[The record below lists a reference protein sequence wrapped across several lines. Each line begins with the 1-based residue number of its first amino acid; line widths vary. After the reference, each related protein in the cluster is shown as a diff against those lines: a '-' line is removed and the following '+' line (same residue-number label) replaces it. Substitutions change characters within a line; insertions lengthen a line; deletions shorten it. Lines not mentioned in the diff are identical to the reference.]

1 MNAER
6 EFDRTHSAANAN
18 QVDNDVAPNRATKSS
33 LLAAPKHPEAS
44 GLAMRKA
51 DHDGV
56 HDDAEARVAVAS
68 GSTGTSL
75 PGELQTRF
83 ESSLGVDL
91 SGVQIHTGHASAA
104 AATSLGARAYATGSD
119 IHFASGQYD
128 PSSRGGQ
135 TLLAH
140 EVAHTVQQGTAR
152 TVQHKLEVSGAHDA
166 AEVEADHAA
175 EAMVRGASFSVSMG
189 SGIQRK
195 IFRDKETK
203 DTKGKLTD
211 ADKAEAQKIQTSI
224 DAVRAATLQARTT
237 INGDATAASRAISQ
251 TRQLYKAFESTYR
264 AAVAKFNAG
273 VNEARGKQD
282 MFDKGL
288 SIAADLA
295 LKGVGAIGGVAGEA
309 KEMYDTMSK
318 AKLVLTTAE
327 GLLAAPGAAAPPMPT
342 SAPGKGDW
350 EGLLNTLDETFSKYT
365 ALNASLTNIDAKCT
379 EAAWVQNV
387 ANGTLD
393 PVPADLWGAGKG
405 KAARQFGTQ
414 ATAVTTQL
422 ATIQAGMLS
431 SKPQAFL
438 AKVQSSLPGQTIDKL
453 EKDVAM
459 RWIAS
464 LQPADIK
471 AVNSARKY
479 LKKIGVIDAEG
490 NSLGVTPALGGITF
504 GLQEFDQKLIV
515 ARAKVDQ
522 RAKELVGQ
530 AVYWSYKGGGTINDP
545 EDGARYQARGA
556 LDPAGDKNSQRVLI
570 TGYKMNRGRQIDIYG
585 LADEGKGDPMGQI
598 QSEVTFEFVPYKA
611 S

>member
-6 EFDRTHSAANAN
+6 EFDRTHAAASAG
-18 QVDNDVAPNRATKSS
+18 QLDNLVAPNRATKSS
-33 LLAAPKHPEAS
+33 LLDAPNHPEAS

-51 DHDGV
+51 DRDGV
-56 HDDAEARVAVAS
+56 HDDAGAKVAVAS
-68 GSTGTSL
+68 DSTGTSL

-91 SGVQIHTGHASAA
+91 SGVQLHTGNASAA
-104 AATSLGARAYATGSD
+104 AASSLGARAYATGSD

-152 TVQHKLEVSGAHDA
+152 KLQHKLEVSGAHDA

-175 EAMVRGASFSVSMG
+175 EAMVRGASFSVSIG

-203 DTKGKLTD
+203 GKLTD
-211 ADKAEAQKIQTSI
+211 ADKAEAQRIQTSV
-224 DAVRAATLQARTT
+224 DAVRAATLRARTT

-251 TRQLYKAFESTYR
+251 TRQLYKDFESTYR

-273 VNEARGKQD
+273 VNAARAKQD

-295 LKGVGAIGGVAGEA
+295 LKGVGAIGGVAGEF

-327 GLLAAPGAAAPPMPT
+327 GLLAAPGAAPPPMPT
-342 SAPGKGDW
+342 SAAGKGDW
-350 EGLLNTLDETFSKYT
+350 EGLLNTLGETFSKYT
-365 ALNASLTNIDAKCT
+365 ALNTSLTNIDAKCT
-379 EAAWVQNV
+379 EAAWVQNI
-387 ANGTLD
+387 ANGTLA
-393 PVPADLWGAGKG
+393 PVPADLWGAGNG
-405 KAARQFGTQ
+405 KAARQFATQ
-414 ATAVTTQL
+414 ATAVITQL
-422 ATIQAGMLS
+422 GTIQAGMLS
-431 SKPQAFL
+431 TRPQEFL
-438 AKVQSSLPGQTIDKL
+438 AKVNSSLPGQTIDKL

-464 LQPADIK
+464 LQPADMSAIS
-471 AVNSARKY
+471 SARTY
-479 LKKIGVIDAEG
+479 LKKIGVIDAAG
-490 NSLGVTPALGGITF
+490 NSLGVTSALGSSVF
-504 GLQEFDQKLIV
+504 GLQGFDQKLIL

-545 EDGARYQARGA
+545 DDGARYAAHGT
-556 LDPAGDKNSQRVLI
+556 LDPAGSKDSQRVLI
-570 TGYKMNRGRQIDIYG
+570 TGYKMNRGDQIAMYG
-585 LADEGKGDPMGQI
+585 LADQGKGDPMGQV

>member
-1 MNAER
+1 MSAER
-6 EFDRTHSAANAN
+6 EYDRTSSAARAG
-18 QVDNDVAPNRATKSS
+18 QLDNDIAPNRATKSS
-33 LLAAPKHPEAS
+33 LLAAPRHPEAS

-56 HDDAEARVAVAS
+56 HDDAESRVAAAS

-75 PGELQTRF
+75 PGELQARF
-83 ESSLGVDL
+83 EASLGVDL
-91 SGVQIHTGHASAA
+91 GGVQIHTGQASAA
-104 AATSLGARAYATGSD
+104 AASSLGARAYASGSD

-128 PSSRGGQ
+128 PSSPAGQ

-140 EVAHTVQQGTAR
+140 EVAHTVQQGAAR
-152 TVQHKLEVSGAHDA
+152 KVQHKLEVSRAHDA
-166 AEVEADHAA
+166 AEIEADHAA
-175 EAMVRGASFSVSMG
+175 EAMVRGTSFAVSMG

-195 IFRDKETK
+195 IFRDK
-203 DTKGKLTD
+203 DTKGKLSD

-273 VNEARGKQD
+273 VSEARAKQD

-288 SIAADLA
+288 STAADYA
-295 LKGVGAIGGVAGEA
+295 LKGVGAIGGVAAEA
-309 KEMYDTMSK
+309 KEMYDTVNK
-318 AKLVLTTAE
+318 AKFVLTTAE
-327 GLLAAPGAAAPPMPT
+327 GLLAGPGGTPPPMPT
-342 SAPGKGDW
+342 SAAGKGDW
-350 EGLLNTLDETFSKYT
+350 EGLLNTLDDTFSKYT
-365 ALNASLTNIDAKCT
+365 ALNTSLTSIDAKCT

-414 ATAVTTQL
+414 ANAVVTQL
-422 ATIQAGMLS
+422 AAIQAGMLS
-431 SKPQAFL
+431 TKPQAFL
-438 AKVQSSLPGQTIDKL
+438 AKVQSSLPGQTLDKL

-464 LQPADIK
+464 LQSADMK
-471 AVNSARKY
+471 AINSARSY
-479 LKKIGVIDAEG
+479 LKKIGVIDGEG
-490 NSLGVTPALGGITF
+490 NSLGVSSGLGSSVLGI
-504 GLQEFDQKLIV
+504 QDFDQKLIL

-530 AVYWSYKGGGTINDP
+530 AVYWTPKGGGSISDP
-545 EDGARYQARGA
+545 DDGARYSARGT
-556 LDPAGDKNSQRVLI
+556 LDPAASKDSQRVLI
-570 TGYKMNRGRQIDIYG
+570 TGYKMNRGSQIGIYG
-585 LADEGKGDPMGQI
+585 AADQGKGDPMGHV

>member
-6 EFDRTHSAANAN
+6 EFDRTHAAASAG
-18 QVDNDVAPNRATKSS
+18 QLDQDLAPNRATRSS
-33 LLAAPKHPEAS
+33 LLDAPKHPVAS

-51 DHDGV
+51 DHNGV
-56 HDDAEARVAVAS
+56 HDDAEGKVAEAS

-91 SGVQIHTGHASAA
+91 GGVQIHTGHASAA
-104 AATSLGARAYATGSD
+104 AASSLGARAYATGSD

-152 TVQHKLEVSGAHDA
+152 KVQHKLEVSAAHDA

-175 EAMVRGASFSVSMG
+175 EAMVRGTSFSVSMG

-195 IFRDKETK
+195 IFRDKA
-203 DTKGKLTD
+203 KGKLTD

-237 INGDATAASRAISQ
+237 INTDATAASSAIAQ

-264 AAVAKFNAG
+264 GAVAKFNTA
-273 VNEARGKQD
+273 VAEARAKQD

-309 KEMYDTMSK
+309 KQMYDVMSK
-318 AKLVLTTAE
+318 AKLALTTAE

-342 SAPGKGDW
+342 SAAGKGDW

-365 ALNASLTNIDAKCT
+365 TLNTSLTHIDAKCT
-379 EAAWVQNV
+379 EAAWVQNI

-393 PVPADLWGAGKG
+393 PVPADLWGVGNG

-414 ATAVTTQL
+414 ATAVIAQL
-422 ATIQAGMLS
+422 GTIQAGMLS
-431 SKPQAFL
+431 TKPQAFL
-438 AKVQSSLPGQTIDKL
+438 AKVQSSLPGQTVDSL
-453 EKDVAM
+453 EKEVAM

-464 LQPADIK
+464 LQPADMSAI
-471 AVNSARKY
+471 NSARKY
-479 LKKIGVIDAEG
+479 LMKIGVIDGEG
-490 NSLGVTPALGGITF
+490 NSLGVTTAIGSKF
-504 GLQEFDQKLIV
+504 RGLQEFDQKLIL

-530 AVYWSYKGGGTINDP
+530 AVYWSFKGGGSITDP
-545 EDGARYQARGA
+545 DDGARYSAHGT
-556 LDPAGDKNSQRVLI
+556 LDPAAGKDSQRVLI
-570 TGYKMNRGRQIDIYG
+570 TGYKMNRGNQIGIYG
-585 LADEGKGDPMGQI
+585 AADQGKGDPMGQV
-598 QSEVTFEFVPYKA
+598 QSEVTFQFVPYKA

>member
-6 EFDRTHSAANAN
+6 EYDRTHAASSAA
-18 QVDNDVAPNRATKSS
+18 QLDHDLAPNRATRSS
-33 LLAAPKHPEAS
+33 LLDAPKHPVAS
-44 GLAMRKA
+44 GLAMRKT

-56 HDDAEARVAVAS
+56 HDDAESKVAAAS
-68 GSTGTSL
+68 GSGGTSL

-91 SGVQIHTGHASAA
+91 SGVQIHTGPASAA
-104 AATSLGARAYATGSD
+104 AASSLGARAYATGTE

-128 PSSRGGQ
+128 PASRGGQ

-140 EVAHTVQQGTAR
+140 EVAHTVQQGTASR
-152 TVQHKLEVSGAHDA
+152 VQHKLEVSGAHDA

-195 IFRDKETK
+195 IFRDGDKK
-203 DTKGKLTD
+203 AKGKLTD

-237 INGDATAASRAISQ
+237 INTDATAALRAVGQ
-251 TRQLYKAFESTYR
+251 TRQIYKAFESTYR

-273 VNEARGKQD
+273 VNEARAKQD

-288 SIAADLA
+288 AIAADLA
-295 LKGVGAIGGVAGEA
+295 LKGVGAIGGAAGEV
-309 KEMYDTMSK
+309 KQMYDVMSK
-318 AKLVLTTAE
+318 ATLVLTTAE
-327 GLLAAPGAAAPPMPT
+327 GLLAAPGAAPPPMPT
-342 SAPGKGDW
+342 SAAGKGDW
-350 EGLLNTLDETFSKYT
+350 EGLLKTLDDTFGKYT
-365 ALNASLTNIDAKCT
+365 SLNTSLTHIDAKCT
-379 EAAWVQNV
+379 EAAWVQNI

-393 PVPADLWGAGKG
+393 PVPADLWGAGNG

-414 ATAVTTQL
+414 AAAVIAQL
-422 ATIQAGMLS
+422 APIKAGMLS
-431 SKPQAFL
+431 SKPEAFL
-438 AKVQSSLPGQTIDKL
+438 AKVQSSLPGQTIDML
-453 EKDVAM
+453 EKEVAM

-479 LKKIGVIDAEG
+479 LTKIGVIDGEG
-490 NSLGVTPALGGITF
+490 NSLGVTTGIGSSVF
-504 GLQEFDQKLIV
+504 GIQAFDQKLIV

-530 AVYWSYKGGGTINDP
+530 AVYWSYKGGGSINDP
-545 EDGARYQARGA
+545 DDGARYSAQGT

-570 TGYKMNRGRQIDIYG
+570 TGYKMQRGRQIDMYG
-585 LADEGKGDPMGQI
+585 LADQGKGDPMAQV
-598 QSEVTFEFVPYKA
+598 QSEVMFQFVPYKA

>member
-6 EFDRTHSAANAN
+6 EFDRSHSAASAG

-33 LLAAPKHPEAS
+33 LLHAPKHPQAS

-56 HDDAEARVAVAS
+56 HDDAETKVAIAS
-68 GSTGTSL
+68 GSTGTRL

-104 AATSLGARAYATGSD
+104 AASSLGAHAYATGSD

-140 EVAHTVQQGTAR
+140 EVAHTVQQGTAPR
-152 TVQHKLEVSGAHDA
+152 VQHKLEVSGAHDA
-166 AEVEADHAA
+166 AEVEADRAA
-175 EAMVRGASFSVSMG
+175 EAMVRGTSFSVSMG

-195 IFRDKETK
+195 IFRDKEK
-203 DTKGKLTD
+203 ETKGKLTD

-224 DAVRAATLQARTT
+224 DSVRAATLQARTT
-237 INGDATAASRAISQ
+237 INGDAAAASRAISQ
-251 TRQLYKAFESTYR
+251 TRHLYKDFESTYR

-273 VNEARGKQD
+273 VNEARAKQD

-327 GLLAAPGAAAPPMPT
+327 GLLAAPGAAPPPMPT
-342 SAPGKGDW
+342 SAAGKGDW

-365 ALNASLTNIDAKCT
+365 ALNTSLTNIDAKCT
-379 EAAWVQNV
+379 EAAWVQSI

-405 KAARQFGTQ
+405 KAARLFGTQ
-414 ATAVTTQL
+414 AAAVTTQL
-422 ATIQAGMLS
+422 AAIQAGMLS
-431 SKPQAFL
+431 TKPKEFL
-438 AKVQSSLPGQTIDKL
+438 AKVESSLPGQTVDKL
-453 EKDVAM
+453 EKEVAM

-471 AVNSARKY
+471 AVSSARKY

-490 NSLGVTPALGGITF
+490 NSLGVTAALGGITF
-504 GLQEFDQKLIV
+504 GLQDFDQKLIV

-545 EDGARYQARGA
+545 DDGTRYQAHGT
-556 LDPAGDKNSQRVLI
+556 LDPAGNKDSQRVRI
-570 TGYKMNRGRQIDIYG
+570 TGYKMNRGRQIDIYCA
-585 LADEGKGDPMGQI
+585 ADQGKGDPMGQV
-598 QSEVTFEFVPYKA
+598 QGEVMFEFVPYKA